1 MLYEALLEEMIGHLA
16 PLQDTAA
23 ALAELDVLS
32 NLAERALNLDLN
44 CRALLKSRACA
55 SARVATRWSSKC

>member
-1 MLYEALLEEMIGHLA
+1 MRSAIGIN

-44 CRALLKSRACA
+44 CPRF
-55 SARVATRWSSKC
+55 VDEPNATSTKTRSLA